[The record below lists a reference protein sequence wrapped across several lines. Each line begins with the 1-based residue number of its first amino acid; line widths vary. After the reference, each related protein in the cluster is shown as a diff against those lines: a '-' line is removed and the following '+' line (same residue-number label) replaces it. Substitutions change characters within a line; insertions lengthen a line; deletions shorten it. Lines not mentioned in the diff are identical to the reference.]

1 MIVLSRV
8 LSVVL
13 GTMLVLVL
21 WYKAAPVIVALLD
34 FNLAAIKWVVAQV
47 PAPYGAMAE
56 SALRIG
62 LMADKA
68 MVLAEGSWL
77 MGSVLWLVRR
87 AFGYR

>member
-1 MIVLSRV
+1 MVLLSRV

-13 GTMLVLVL
+13 GTILVLVL
-21 WYKAAPVIVALLD
+21 WYKAAPIIVALLD
-34 FNLAAIKWVVAQV
+34 CNLAAIKWVVAQI

-77 MGSVLWLVRR
+77 IGTLLWLLRR

>member
-1 MIVLSRV
+1 MVLLSRV

-13 GTMLVLVL
+13 GTILVLVL

-34 FNLAAIKWVVAQV
+34 FNLVAIKWVVAQV

-68 MVLAEGSWL
+68 MVLAEGSWVIGTL
-77 MGSVLWLVRR
+77 LWLLRR